1 MKDNLGLITIWFCLG
16 IIFTHL
22 FRVPFWPVY
31 IVELALI
38 ITCAFLIKK
47 GLSFNILLFLLG
59 FILGALCLKNSYI
72 TPKNDVSKYIYY
84 KNNTVY
90 LIKGFINNQPV
101 IKDGRVSFI
110 FRAEELQF
118 DKDKYSAEAHTG
130 ASASEEAHLAIL
142 FAKVR
147 SARYNSCGDILVY
160 AKDTGRLAYGE
171 ELILLGNIHRPYRLF
186 RGNISA
192 VMCIKNNSALIRLNK
207 NKGSLFRRLAFCLK
221 DNIEAVFIKRLSP
234 LTASIVDAMVLGEK
248 RRILPIVYDSMIK
261 SGTVHILVVSGFN
274 VGIIAFMAGLFFKI
288 LRIPRKLRYFLI
300 IFCLVFYCFI
310 TGASAPVV
318 RATVMGIFLILGY
331 FLKREPNITN
341 SLSLAALFILVINPK
356 ELFSISFQLSFVSVA
371 AIIYLYPRL
380 KSLFRLEKIKIKFL
394 KVIVEGCMVS
404 LSAWLGTCGFIA
416 YYFKIFSPVTVLANI
431 FIVPLATLITLSG
444 LSMVIISL
452 ILPLLSGPFVST
464 NE

>member
-1 MKDNLGLITIWFCLG
+1 
-16 IIFTHL
+16 
-22 FRVPFWPVY
+22 
-31 IVELALI
+31 
-38 ITCAFLIKK
+38 
-47 GLSFNILLFLLG
+47 
-59 FILGALCLKNSYI
+59 
-72 TPKNDVSKYIYY
+72 
-84 KNNTVY
+84 
-90 LIKGFINNQPV
+90 
-101 IKDGRVSFI
+101 
-110 FRAEELQF
+110 
-118 DKDKYSAEAHTG
+118 
-130 ASASEEAHLAIL
+130 
-142 FAKVR
+142 
-147 SARYNSCGDILVY
+147 
-160 AKDTGRLAYGE
+160 
-171 ELILLGNIHRPYRLF
+171 
-186 RGNISA
+186 
-192 VMCIKNNSALIRLNK
+192 MCIKNNSALIRLNK

-464 NE
+464 NEILVIILLGVNNFLINLPFAYLYL